1 MTLAM
6 QARRISRLLPLVG
19 WTTVDHGLFALSNL
33 VITLAVGRA
42 AGAEGLGIFT
52 VAFTTYLVV
61 LGCSR
66 SLASEPLLTSP
77 TAARTTEAPSTTIVI
92 AFTCACAV
100 VVGLVGL
107 LLGRVELLVLAA
119 ALPLLTV
126 HDLLRYQA
134 FRRGEP
140 KVAVLLDGGWL
151 LGSVLAWPIVT
162 GSGSPTVALLCW
174 AGGALL
180 GVVLSAP
187 LSRPRL
193 SPLRAATGWWRR
205 DARTVA
211 MPLLLDSA
219 IVAVSTQAIVFLLA
233 ALVGLADLG
242 VLRAGQVYFAP
253 VLLVVT
259 ALGLALV
266 PRLAQRPALMAR
278 AVRLAVLAST
288 ATAVVCAAIIAAEPV
303 LQQLLYAGAIDV
315 PLLLLVPIALQAVL
329 AATAAAFTAVAKARR
344 RAGLIARSRL
354 SSAIVGVAVTVLATT
369 AYGVQGAA
377 WAAAGQM
384 ALYTAEIAM
393 RVLRDGHMA
402 GRDGTSSDRRI
413 DG

>member
-1 MTLAM
+1 MTLAV
-6 QARRISRLLPLVG
+6 QVRRLLPMVG
-19 WTTVDHGLFALSNL
+19 WTTVDHCLFALSNL

-52 VAFTTYLVV
+52 IAFTTYLVV

-77 TAARTTEAPSTTIVI
+77 TAARNTEAPSTTIVVV
-92 AFTCACAV
+92 FTCACAV
-100 VVGLVGL
+100 VVGTVGL
-107 LLGRVELLVLAA
+107 LFERGELVVLAA
-119 ALPLLTV
+119 ALPLLTA

-162 GSGSPTVALLCW
+162 SSGSPTVGLLCW

-193 SPLRAATGWWRR
+193 SPLRTATGWWRR
-205 DARTVA
+205 DARPVA
-211 MPLLLDSA
+211 MPLLLDSV

-233 ALVGLADLG
+233 TLVGLADLG

-253 VLLVVT
+253 LLLVVT
-259 ALGLALV
+259 ALGLVLV
-266 PRLAQRPALMAR
+266 PRLAQRPALAAR
-278 AVRLAVLAST
+278 AVRLAVIAST
-288 ATAVVCAAIIAAEPV
+288 ASAVVCAAIIAAEPV
-303 LQQLLYAGAIDV
+303 LRQLLYAGAIDV
-315 PLLLLVPIALQAVL
+315 PLVLLVPIALQAVF
-329 AATAAAFTAVAKARR
+329 AATAATFTAVAKARR

-354 SSAIVGVAVTVLATT
+354 SSAVVGVAVTMLATIV
-369 AYGVQGAA
+369 YGVQGAA
-377 WAAAGQM
+377 WAATGQM

-393 RVLRDGHMA
+393 RVLRDRHMT
-402 GRDGTSSDRRI
+402 GSDDPSSDRRI